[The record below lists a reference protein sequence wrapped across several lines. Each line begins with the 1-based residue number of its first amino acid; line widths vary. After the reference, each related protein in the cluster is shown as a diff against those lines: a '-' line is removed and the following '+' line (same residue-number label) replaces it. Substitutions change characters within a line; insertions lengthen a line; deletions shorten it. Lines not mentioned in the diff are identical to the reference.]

1 MSTIAH
7 ERFEAVI
14 GLEVHAQLLTKSK
27 AFAPVPPIYGE
38 APNTMVTPLCL
49 GHPGTLPVVN
59 ENLVRYIIKMGLA
72 TNCQIAPK
80 SIFARKNYFYPDL
93 PKGYQI
99 SQFETPICHDGFV
112 DIELEEYDKRIGV
125 TRIHM
130 EEDAGKSIHDQD
142 PYNTLVDLNRAGTP
156 LIEIVSEP
164 DLRTPQEAYA
174 YLTKIK
180 QIVQYLEI
188 CDGNMEEGSLRCDA
202 NVSVRPRGQKEF
214 GTRTELKNMNSFRNV
229 EKAIEYEIYRQI
241 ELIEGGGTVVQQTRL
256 WDTSKM
262 QSRPMR
268 SKEEAHDYRYF
279 PEPDLPPI
287 IVSDEMKEEI
297 RAELPELADVR
308 QKRFVSEY
316 GMSEDDAKTLTEDKY
331 LADFFEREIGDY
343 PNPLDI
349 SNFIK
354 THVLRTLNEDKKHI
368 SEVNLPT
375 GSVQAIVSLNGKN
388 EISSSN
394 AVKLYDEIYDSFNNF
409 QNVLPDQDFV
419 TGNIT
424 FLKGNLDT
432 NPESVSNFVP
442 INTSIPDYSVR
453 INTDLPDNTL
463 VYLPVL
469 EYSSAK
475 GLAEKLNLIQV
486 SDSGFLEELVDE
498 IIANNPDEV
507 ERYRGGKKQL
517 MGFFV
522 GQAMKA
528 SKGKANPKMV
538 TQMVAKKLEG

>member
-27 AFAPVPPIYGE
+27 AFAPVAAQYGE
-38 APNTMVTPLCL
+38 APNTQVSPLCL

-72 TNCQIAPK
+72 TSCSVAPK

-99 SQFETPICHDGFV
+99 SQFDTPICFDGFL
-112 DIELEEYDKRIGV
+112 DIELEEYDKRIGI

-164 DLRTPQEAYA
+164 DLRTAQEAYA

-202 NVSVRPRGQKEF
+202 NVSVRPRGREKF

-229 EKAIEYEIYRQI
+229 EKAIEFEISRQI
-241 ELIEGGGTVVQQTRL
+241 ELIENGGEVVQQTRL
-256 WDTSKM
+256 WDTTKN
-262 QSRPMR
+262 QTRVMR

-287 IVSDEMKEEI
+287 LVSEELLADI
-297 RAELPELADVR
+297 KKELPELADVR
-308 QKRFVSEY
+308 QKRFIADYE
-316 GMSEDDAKTLTEDKY
+316 MSELDAITLTESRY
-331 LADFFEREIGDY
+331 LADYYEKVVSFTK
-343 PNPLDI
+343 NPKSA
-349 SNFIK
+349 SNIVLGE
-354 THVLRTLNEDKKHI
+354 VLRVLNEESI
-368 SEVNLPT
+368 
-375 GSVQAIVSLNGKN
+375 
-388 EISSSN
+388 EIAEFSIIPERI
-394 AVKLYDEIYDSFNNF
+394 ADLVKLKEED
-409 QNVLPDQDFV
+409 
-419 TGNIT
+419 
-424 FLKGNLDT
+424 K
-432 NPESVSNFVP
+432 
-442 INTSIPDYSVR
+442 IN
-453 INTDLPDNTL
+453 
-463 VYLPVL
+463 
-469 EYSSAK
+469 SSAMQDIFNEMLSNEK
-475 GLAEKLNLIQV
+475 SAEELAKEMNLIQV
-486 SDSGFLEELVDE
+486 SDSGFLEPIVDE

-507 ERYRGGKKQL
+507 QRFKDGKKQL

-528 SKGKANPKMV
+528 SKGKANPKLITELV
-538 TQMVAKKLEG
+538 SKKLQ

>member
-14 GLEVHAQLLTKSK
+14 GLEVHAQLLTNSK
-27 AFAPVPPIYGE
+27 AFAPVAPIYGE

-72 TNCQIAPK
+72 TNCSVAEK

-99 SQFETPICHDGFV
+99 SQFETPICFDGFI
-112 DIELEEYDKRIGV
+112 DIELAEYNKRIGL

-202 NVSVRPRGQKEF
+202 NVSVRPRGREKF

-229 EKAIEYEIYRQI
+229 EKAIEFEIYRQI
-241 ELIEGGGTVVQQTRL
+241 ELIESGGEVVQQTRL

-262 QSRPMR
+262 QTRIMR

-287 IVSDEMKEEI
+287 IVTSEMLSEIKE
-297 RAELPELADVR
+297 ELPELADVR
-308 QKRFVSEY
+308 QKRFVSDY
-316 GMSEDDAKTLTEDKY
+316 GMSEVDAVTITEDRY
-331 LADFFEREIGDY
+331 LADFFEEVAEAAG
-343 PNPLDI
+343 NPKAALNLVL
-349 SNFIK
+349 SE
-354 THVLRTLNEDKKHI
+354 VLRVLNEQSINIKEFGVNPARLAELIKLKEEDK
-368 SEVNLPT
+368 
-375 GSVQAIVSLNGKN
+375 
-388 EISSSN
+388 
-394 AVKLYDEIYDSFNNF
+394 
-409 QNVLPDQDFV
+409 
-419 TGNIT
+419 
-424 FLKGNLDT
+424 
-432 NPESVSNFVP
+432 
-442 INTSIPDYSVR
+442 IN
-453 INTDLPDNTL
+453 
-463 VYLPVL
+463 
-469 EYSSAK
+469 SSAMQK
-475 GLAEKLNLIQV
+475 IFDAMLDEDKSAEELAKEMNLIQV
-486 SDSGFLEELVDE
+486 SDTGFLEELVDE

-507 ERYRGGKKQL
+507 ERFKAGKKQL
-517 MGFFV
+517 MGF
-522 GQAMKA
+522 
-528 SKGKANPKMV
+528 
-538 TQMVAKKLEG
+538 L

>member
-7 ERFEAVI
+7 EKYEAVI
-14 GLEVHAQLLTKSK
+14 GLEVHAQLLTQSK
-27 AFAPVPPIYGE
+27 AFAPVTIEYGGS
-38 APNTMVTPLCL
+38 PNTQVTPLCL

-72 TNCQIAPK
+72 TGCDVAKK

-99 SQFETPICHDGFV
+99 SQFDTPICFDGFV
-112 DIELEEYDKRIGV
+112 DISLEEYDKRIGL

-174 YLTKIK
+174 YLSKIK

-202 NVSVRPRGQKEF
+202 NVSVRLRGQEKL

-229 EKAIEYEIYRQI
+229 ERAIHYEIYRQI
-241 ELIEGGGTVVQQTRL
+241 ELIEEGGEVVQQTRL
-256 WDTSKM
+256 WDTSKE
-262 QSRPMR
+262 QTRAMR

-287 IVSDEMKEEI
+287 IVTDEMLAEIKE
-297 RAELPELADVR
+297 ELPELADVR
-308 QKRFVSEY
+308 RTRFIEDY
-316 GMSEDDAKTLTEDKY
+316 GMSEDDAVTITDSRY
-331 LADFFEREIGDY
+331 LADYYEEVVEYLG
-343 PNPLDI
+343 NPKSA
-349 SNFIK
+349 SNIVLSE
-354 THVLRTLNEDKKHI
+354 VLRVLNEKSIDIREFSISAERVSELVKLKEGDKINSSAMQEIFNAMLNEDK
-368 SEVNLPT
+368 E
-375 GSVQAIVSLNGKN
+375 
-388 EISSSN
+388 
-394 AVKLYDEIYDSFNNF
+394 
-409 QNVLPDQDFV
+409 
-419 TGNIT
+419 
-424 FLKGNLDT
+424 
-432 NPESVSNFVP
+432 PEE
-442 INTSIPDYSVR
+442 
-453 INTDLPDNTL
+453 L
-463 VYLPVL
+463 
-469 EYSSAK
+469 AK
-475 GLAEKLNLIQV
+475 EMNLIQV
-486 SDSGFLEELVDE
+486 SDSGFLEPIVDE

-507 ERYRGGKKQL
+507 SRYKDGKKQL
-517 MGFFV
+517 IGFFV

-528 SKGKANPKMV
+528 SKGKANPKLV
-538 TQMVAKKLEG
+538 KDLISKKLND